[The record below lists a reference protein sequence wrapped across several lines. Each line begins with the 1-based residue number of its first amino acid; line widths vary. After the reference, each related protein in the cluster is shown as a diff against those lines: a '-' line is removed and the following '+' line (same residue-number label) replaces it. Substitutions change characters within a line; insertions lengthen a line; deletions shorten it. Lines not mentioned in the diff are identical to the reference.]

1 MHSSVDDYR
10 PRYGRLLDDIQRDV
24 EEFLGDGSD
33 VQSSRAGGRG
43 STSTTTSGRFSSR
56 GI

>member
-33 VQSSRAGGRG
+33 VQSSRAGARG